1 MSLSIYSKASTDSL
15 LALKANV
22 SGATFTG
29 AVTAPGLTIT
39 SGSGAVLTFADGT
52 TQSTAATGGGGGAT
66 WGSITGSIS
75 AQTDLQTEFGNYL
88 LLAGG
93 TLTGGLTVA
102 SAGITFSDSSV
113 QTTAATA
120 FNGGTISNPLT
131 IDSATSP
138 QFYVTD
144 STHTTTP
151 TLVVTDGTNATTI
164 TQNGV
169 GAPGI
174 TVGSTGIIF
183 ADSTTQTTAFT
194 AGTFLPLSGG
204 AMTGALQLGG
214 DLNCDGYNLSSGNFS
229 SPAGQVNCQNLTLT
243 NGDGG
248 SVTFADGSVQTTA
261 ASGGPTTNQAIA
273 NMLYGCVQGNFSVA
287 AYLIGLGGY
296 QVYYGKYVSG
306 SSYLI
311 GFGTDA
317 SSIGIAYATLVYDP
331 NNNYFGQLSMS
342 TGPGY
347 YLWYSDN
354 GGSTWTA
361 STFTF

>member
-1 MSLSIYSKASTDSL
+1 MALNIYSKESVDGL
-15 LALKANV
+15 LATKV
-22 SGATFTG
+22 GE
-29 AVTAPGLTIT
+29 AP
-39 SGSGAVLTFADGT
+39 VDGY
-52 TQSTAATGGGGGAT
+52 QYVRQNAAWAILTGGGGSAT
-66 WGSITGSIS
+66 WGSISGDIS
-75 AQTDLQTEFGNYL
+75 TQTDLQNEFANYL

-93 TLTGGLTVA
+93 TLTGGLTV
-102 SAGITFSDSSV
+102 SSYGITFSDSSIM
-113 QTTAATA
+113 TTAPTV
-120 FNGGTISNPLT
+120 FNGGTVN
-131 IDSATSP
+131 
-138 QFYVTD
+138 
-144 STHTTTP
+144 ST
-151 TLVVTDGTNATTI
+151 VSVTDGTNTTSV
-164 TQNGV
+164 TAG
-169 GAPGI
+169 
-174 TVGSTGIIF
+174 GIIF